1 MFVEPRARAEVAAT
15 LLRHVREGALTAK
28 QASALRSDFL
38 KDIADGV
45 WTMLPVSDDFMARVA
60 RSASIEFPRRLSS
73 AAGDAIHLAA
83 ADEAGLREVWTNDR
97 HMLRGGKRVP
107 VSAVEAFEIP
117 DRVAGWHR
125 KQIGTGGTPK
135 HSNVLRATSENC

>member
-1 MFVEPRARAEVAAT
+1 MSAYFDSAYIAKCYVNEPDSVKVRALLETSGGACSSSLARAEVAAT
-15 LLRHVREGALTAK
+15 LLRHVRDGALTAK

-60 RSASIEFPRRLSS
+60 ERLDRVPQTTYIR
-73 AAGDAIHLAA
+73 AGDAIHLAA

-97 HMLRGGKRVP
+97 HMLGAASAFGLRGRIV
-107 VSAVEAFEIP
+107 
-117 DRVAGWHR
+117 
-125 KQIGTGGTPK
+125 
-135 HSNVLRATSENC
+135 